1 MRKKS
6 SVLLVAACLVFC
18 ATGCDADRLQNFA
31 TFAGLGT
38 AYVSAF
44 HGLTKAAGDAYVAN
58 SNATMIEARTISG
71 DPVAAAPTLLP
82 LVKKNAVYTRD
93 YLITLEKLDT
103 QADLLGDY
111 FAAIAQL
118 SGTKNAE
125 ASSASTE
132 SLVDALKGVAPQIED
147 LKIGANSVATF
158 LPQAS
163 TVAVAHFEVRALD
176 KRLEA
181 DAPVIDH
188 ALALQEAAVGALSVQ
203 LAAALKDSSE
213 MFEESHIERPYA
225 SAGALPSSW
234 SADREKV
241 IRTTVILDN
250 AEGAKE
256 ASRKLRTSF
265 EDLVSNKDA
274 QLDLKG
280 LLASLQKMSGYINA
294 VNSTATASTK

>member
-1 MRKKS
+1 MRKPFS
-6 SVLLVAACLVFC
+6 FLLTAVLLAFC
-18 ATGCDADRLQNFA
+18 ATGCDSDRLQNFA

-58 SNATMIEARTISG
+58 SNATMIEARTMAG

-93 YLITLEKLDT
+93 YLITLEKLDA

-125 ASSASTE
+125 AISASTE

-188 ALALQEAAVGALSVQ
+188 ALALQEAAVSALSVQ

-213 MFEESHIERPYA
+213 MFEETHIERPYA

-256 ASRKLRTSF
+256 ASKKLRTSF

-274 QLDLKG
+274 QLDLRG

>member
-1 MRKKS
+1 MRRTL
-6 SVLLVAACLVFC
+6 SVLLAATVLVASV
-18 ATGCDADRLQNFA
+18 TGCDSDRLQNFA

-58 SNATMIEARTISG
+58 SNATMIEARTMSG

-93 YLITLEKLDT
+93 YLITLEKLDA

-111 FAAIAQL
+111 FAAVAQL
-118 SGTKNAE
+118 SGTKNAD
-125 ASSASTE
+125 AISASTE

-147 LKIGANSVATF
+147 LKIGANPITTF

-163 TVAVAHFEVRALD
+163 TVVVAHFEVKALD
-176 KRLEA
+176 KRLQQ

-203 LAAALKDSSE
+203 LAAALKDSND
-213 MFEESHIERPYA
+213 MFEESRIERPFA

-256 ASRKLRTSF
+256 ASKKLRTSF

-280 LLASLQKMSGYINA
+280 LLAALQQMSGYINA
-294 VNSTATASTK
+294 VNSTATSSKK